1 MILIDTSALVGSL
14 CGRRES
20 EDRLD
25 QFMAAGE
32 RFRLSTITLYE
43 WYRGPRSETEL
54 EWQELL
60 FPSDKALP
68 FGYAE
73 SVVAAEIYR
82 RVKSP
87 RRREIDIAIA
97 ATAISRDVALWTI
110 NRRDFEDIPGLRL
123 L

>member
-1 MILIDTSALVGSL
+1 
-14 CGRRES
+14 
-20 EDRLD
+20 
-25 QFMAAGE
+25 MAAGE
-32 RFRLSTITLYE
+32 RFRLSTIILYE
-43 WYRGPRSETEL
+43 WYRGPRSNSEL

-68 FGYAE
+68 FGYVE
-73 SVVAAEIYR
+73 SVVAADIYR

-87 RRREIDIAIA
+87 RHRESDIAIA
-97 ATAISRDVALWTI
+97 ATAISYDVPLWTL